1 MSKVNRVII
10 NTFFNNEQKKLA
22 DTVQKDNISDFKQ
35 RQREHV
41 YYDPV

>member
-22 DTVQKDNISDFKQ
+22 DIVQKDNISDFKQ
-35 RQREHV
+35 RQTKRARLL
-41 YYDPV
+41 